1 MGRNVRSSATRM
13 NRNET
18 GEELPLVGETGKEAG
33 KKTGKESANGVAQM
47 KKVAAHLIQRLLMG
61 TETGEGEATDG
72 FECVLRFLQQMAGG
86 FFSFENERRIRIRF
100 SVPLPPDDW
109 RFFIRFSMIGGS
121 VYVLVTNLAG

>member
-1 MGRNVRSSATRM
+1 
-13 NRNET
+13 
-18 GEELPLVGETGKEAG
+18 
-33 KKTGKESANGVAQM
+33 
-47 KKVAAHLIQRLLMG
+47 MG
-61 TETGEGEATDG
+61 TETGEGGATDG

-100 SVPLPPDDW
+100 SVPLPPNDW

>member
-1 MGRNVRSSATRM
+1 
-13 NRNET
+13 
-18 GEELPLVGETGKEAG
+18 
-33 KKTGKESANGVAQM
+33 
-47 KKVAAHLIQRLLMG
+47 MG
-61 TETGEGEATDG
+61 TETGEGEAIDG

-100 SVPLPPDDW
+100 SGPLPLNDW